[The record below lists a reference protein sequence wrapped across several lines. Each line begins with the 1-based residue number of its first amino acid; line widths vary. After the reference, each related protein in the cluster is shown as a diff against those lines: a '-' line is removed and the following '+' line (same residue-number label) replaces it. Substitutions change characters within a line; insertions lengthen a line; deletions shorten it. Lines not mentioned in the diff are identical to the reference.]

1 MSTTL
6 TVDLASAVARDRQF
20 EAARAIAV
28 QHLAAQKRRR
38 RQHGVVRRLRLTRLA
53 VS

>member
-6 TVDLASAVARDRQF
+6 TVDLASAVARNRRL
-20 EAARAIAV
+20 EASHAIAV
-28 QHLAAQKRRR
+28 QHLAKGR
-38 RQHGVVRRLRLTRLA
+38 RQRRAATRRLRLIRLA

>member
-20 EAARAIAV
+20 ESARAIAV
-28 QHLAAQKRRR
+28 HRLAIKGRR
-38 RQHGVVRRLRLTRLA
+38 RQQRATARRLRLARLA
-53 VS
+53 IS

>member
-28 QHLAAQKRRR
+28 HRLAVQRRR
-38 RQHGVVRRLRLTRLA
+38 RSRHAAVRRLRLTRLA

>member
-6 TVDLASAVARDRQF
+6 TVDLASAVARNRRI
-20 EAARAIAV
+20 EASRTIAV
-28 QHLAAQKRRR
+28 QHLAAQSRRR
-38 RQHGVVRRLRLTRLA
+38 RSAAVRRLRLIRLA